1 MQKQQFP
8 DYEGILLI
16 DKDAGCTSHDVV
28 DKVRRI
34 LKMRSIGHA
43 GTLDPNATGLLILL
57 VGKATK
63 ASQYLMSLD
72 KTYEGEFELGVETD
86 SHDADGTE
94 IARMPV
100 PAGLTAETLKEQM
113 AKFLGDQYQT
123 PPMFSAK
130 KVGGVPLYKLARQ
143 GQEVAR
149 EPRFIRVSKFD
160 LLSWENP
167 KAKFILSC
175 TKGTYVRTLCHDLG
189 KRIGCGAR
197 MTALRRISSDKFNVA
212 DAVTLDELSQMS
224 PSSIKKY
231 SYPSAPQ
238 CRVWP
243 FKNAGSA
250 AIRRNDELRRPV
262 RLGYRHIRRT
272 AQGPPQSFGVRAKH
286 GKIREC

>member
-130 KVGGVPLYKLARQ
+130 KVGGVPLYKLARH
-143 GQEVAR
+143 GQEVSR
-149 EPRFIRVSKFD
+149 DPRFIRVSRLD
-160 LLSWENP
+160 LLSWEYP
-167 KAKFILSC
+167 LAKF
-175 TKGTYVRTLCHDLG
+175 
-189 KRIGCGAR
+189 
-197 MTALRRISSDKFNVA
+197 
-212 DAVTLDELSQMS
+212 
-224 PSSIKKY
+224 
-231 SYPSAPQ
+231 
-238 CRVWP
+238 
-243 FKNAGSA
+243 AG
-250 AIRRNDELRRPV
+250 
-262 RLGYRHIRRT
+262 
-272 AQGPPQSFGVRAKH
+272 RA
-286 GKIREC
+286 

>member
-189 KRIGCGAR
+189 KRIGCGGAHDCAEENFER
-197 MTALRRISSDKFNVA
+197 QV
-212 DAVTLDELSQMS
+212 
-224 PSSIKKY
+224 
-231 SYPSAPQ
+231 
-238 CRVWP
+238 
-243 FKNAGSA
+243 
-250 AIRRNDELRRPV
+250 
-262 RLGYRHIRRT
+262 
-272 AQGPPQSFGVRAKH
+272 
-286 GKIREC
+286 